1 MAQHNVEVI
10 AIEGIPE
17 VGQGDDLATLLLA
30 AATLEDGDILV
41 LTQRVVSK
49 AEGRLVDLN
58 SIEPSTFSIEFA
70 RRWEKDARM
79 VELVLRESKRIVRMD
94 RGVIISETSH
104 GLICANAGVD
114 ASNVP
119 GEAVVCLLPEDP
131 DDSATNL
138 RGAIKERAGRDVA
151 VIITDTF
158 GRPWRTG
165 QTNVAI
171 GVAGMSPLVDYIGTR
186 DTQGRELRVTII
198 AVADE
203 IAGAAEL
210 VMGKVENVPAAIVR
224 GYKYLP
230 VEGSAAELIREPA
243 QDLFR

>member
-131 DDSATNL
+131 DASATNL

>member
-131 DDSATNL
+131 DASATNL

-243 QDLFR
+243 QDLIR